1 MGRTCCME
9 ILKTKKRLTVFCIM
23 LACVFALSFA
33 LAYAVSA
40 PRQASATIETSHV
53 DHEATAFSSLGGT
66 NSLDGGDYYLDGDFN
81 LSGLTIFGEVY
92 LCLNGHT
99 LTIASD
105 SVLNIDSSA
114 SLTILDCQGGG
125 KIVFATGEMSMEY
138 GVECYGRL
146 TLNGGTLE
154 SARNKLIQQYSSS
167 IINVNGGTINYI
179 KDMDVI
185 DYYTYNAICNNNGG
199 TLNISGGKIKGAVFS
214 NVAINLDGYT
224 DTANPIDYCTSL
236 AEYID
241 NNVIANNVAD
251 AGVINIKNPNCI
263 VETDGSNNA
272 IACWA
277 NTWTIILTN
286 CTSGGQLTQIRKF
299 GEAFETVTITADIDA
314 TLPDS
319 VEIEGSGPEVTY
331 TNNGDGTATISGVA
345 SSSKGSATIKVRA
358 TKPHIHDVV
367 NFSQQLNN
375 DNINYVSGG
384 NYYLTEDVTVGH
396 ASFENVHLCLN
407 GHTITVTE
415 SINTYG
421 EVYIYDC
428 DGAGAIRSTATMDGM
443 PLICVHESLYIYG
456 GNFASDNNM
465 GILVAGVE
473 ESVDEE
479 THMITYSS
487 FASLYVGGGKF
498 TQFPDNRASI
508 HTVSTMNNVAI
519 AGSPDIKRIN
529 TNSSINMSYY
539 TGNPLSIYFYGILP
553 GSVVATDTT
562 PEYVRVLNEGYI
574 GVQNGDNVCAA
585 VPYNVNIVL
594 NNASVV
600 SGGDLSQ
607 ATIGAINDVVIKAD
621 DGYALPASVAESAG
635 ITYAL
640 SEDGKT
646 ATISGTPTANVEFTV
661 NAIMTEYE
669 ITLNSNSGGVV
680 ANQVVESIGHQLKP
694 AGLPVPTWDGY
705 HRFLGWYTATE
716 GGEVATEQTLSS
728 NIELFAH
735 WAIEYKVTFDAKG
748 GSVDPAYTYTVE
760 GKITILPSAEYDEN
774 HVFSAWY
781 TAEKDGEKVTLDRV
795 FTADTTIY
803 ARYIVVRSID
813 HIDKSTEGLVDTYT
827 IYFTDGT
834 TYVFTVTNG
843 ADGVDG
849 IDGVDGKTPYI
860 GSNGNWWIGETDTG
874 VSASGS
880 GSGTPGADGK
890 TPQLKINAETNI
902 WEVSYDNGATWT
914 SLGIKATGNDGS
926 DGADGNGIAKIE
938 LTKTEGNVDTYTI
951 TFTDSTT
958 FVFTVTNGT
967 DGADGADGKKLEMQI
982 NAETNTWEYRYE
994 GDAEWISTGVKAT
1007 GEKGADGADGKTPQL
1022 KIGVD
1027 NYWYVS
1033 YDEGATWTSLGVKAT
1048 GSNGSDGA
1056 DGITPQLRINTDT
1069 KYWEVSYDNGS
1080 TWTSLGVKATGEGS
1094 GSGADG
1100 VTPQLRINSTNNMWE
1115 VSYDNG
1121 STWTSLGV
1129 KATGDKGD
1137 DGTDGNDGIGI
1148 ASVEKIKTEGNVD
1161 TYRITFTDDSYFDFT
1176 VTNGTNGRDGTNG
1189 ITPKIRINSSTKE
1202 WEVSYDDGSTW
1213 TSMGVK
1219 AIPEQDENGNW
1230 VYETSDMGASSGSM
1244 DSKQY
1249 TTVVV
1254 VSCVASLLT
1263 IAVAVC
1269 VMLIVAK
1276 DKRRTQKILKAIMQ
1290 EKEEK

>member
-1 MGRTCCME
+1 ME

-529 TNSSINMSYY
+529 TNASINMSYY

-635 ITYAL
+635 IIYTL
-640 SEDGKT
+640 SGDGKT

-914 SLGIKATGNDGS
+914 SLGVKATGNDGS

-994 GDAEWISTGVKAT
+994 GDEDWISMGVKAT
-1007 GEKGADGADGKTPQL
+1007 GNNGADGKTPQL
-1022 KIGVD
+1022 RI
-1027 NYWYVS
+1027 NAESNMWEVS
-1033 YDEGATWTSLGVKAT
+1033 YDEGETWTSLGVKAT
-1048 GSNGSDGA
+1048 GANGSDGADGA
-1056 DGITPQLRINTDT
+1056 DGITPQLRINSSTN
-1069 KYWEVSYDNGS
+1069 YWEVSYDNGAS
-1080 TWTSLGVKATGEGS
+1080 WNSLGVKATGEGA

-1100 VTPQLRINSTNNMWE
+1100 VTPQLRINSTTNMWE

-1129 KATGDKGD
+1129 KATGDKGA
-1137 DGTDGNDGIGI
+1137 DGANG
-1148 ASVEKIKTEGNVD
+1148 
-1161 TYRITFTDDSYFDFT
+1161 
-1176 VTNGTNGRDGTNG
+1176 TNGTDGRDGTNG

>member
-1 MGRTCCME
+1 ME

-66 NSLDGGDYYLDGDFN
+66 TSLDGGDYYLDGDFN

-99 LTIASD
+99 LTIQSD

-114 SLTILDCQGGG
+114 SLTILDCQVGG

-199 TLNISGGKIKGAVFS
+199 TLNISDGKIKGTVFS
-214 NVAINLDGYT
+214 TVAINLDGYT
-224 DTANPIDYCTSL
+224 DTANPIDYCTNL

-263 VETDGSNNA
+263 VEMDGSNNA

-331 TNNGDGTATISGVA
+331 TNKGDGTATISGVA

-384 NYYLTEDVTVGH
+384 DYYLTEDVTVGH

-428 DGAGAIRSTATMDGM
+428 DGTGAIRSTATMDGM

-479 THMITYSS
+479 TMMITYSS

-529 TNSSINMSYY
+529 TNASINMSYY

-635 ITYAL
+635 IIYTL

-694 AGLPVPTWDGY
+694 AGLPVPAWDGY
-705 HRFLGWYTATE
+705 HRFLGWYTAAE

-813 HIDKSTEGLVDTYT
+813 HIDKSSVGLVDTYT

-843 ADGVDG
+843 ADG
-849 IDGVDGKTPYI
+849 T
-860 GSNGNWWIGETDTG
+860 
-874 VSASGS
+874 
-880 GSGTPGADGK
+880 
-890 TPQLKINAETNI
+890 
-902 WEVSYDNGATWT
+902 
-914 SLGIKATGNDGS
+914 DGS

-982 NAETNTWEYRYE
+982 NAETNMWEYRYE

-1069 KYWEVSYDNGS
+1069 KYWEVSYDNGAS
-1080 TWTSLGVKATGEGS
+1080 WNSLGVKAMGEGS
-1094 GSGADG
+1094 GSGVDG
-1100 VTPQLRINSTNNMWE
+1100 VTPKLRIDAETNMWE

-1137 DGTDGNDGIGI
+1137 DGANG
-1148 ASVEKIKTEGNVD
+1148 
-1161 TYRITFTDDSYFDFT
+1161 
-1176 VTNGTNGRDGTNG
+1176 TNGTNGTDGRDGTNG